1 MLILLYFCR
10 TPLPYHLDV
19 DHCNHQTPQ
28 RNNGQ
33 VPLQMFGFVFVDF
46 HRKFNLDSG
55 QVHFLLGRSCG
66 LDPQRHSKRQKNM
79 IIDKRQEYKKI
90 SGLQIGEGDSTLFVR
105 NTYFKFGW
113 YKFSKCTCAEH
124 KTYTSSRPH
133 TPI

>member
-46 HRKFNLDSG
+46 QRKFDFDRG

-79 IIDKRQEYKKI
+79 TIHKRQEYKKN
-90 SGLQIGEGDSTLFVR
+90 SGLRFGEGNSEFFVLSTC
-105 NTYFKFGW
+105 FKFGG
-113 YKFSKCTCAEH
+113 YKFSKCACAEH
-124 KTYTSSRPH
+124 KAYISSHPH
-133 TPI
+133 TPV